1 MSIPPEWANKYIGIR
16 YEPHGHSETAADCWY
31 FLCMVM
37 KGQFDKDVPTY
48 AGTSYVTEDDRERI
62 ARFMAEHKDETWKRI
77 DPDDAQPGDCILFNM
92 LGYPIHVGVVCAPG
106 LFLHCERGCN
116 SCVERYHSGPWKR
129 RIEGFYRLR

>member
-1 MSIPPEWANKYIGIR
+1 MSTPPAWADKYVGIK
-16 YEPHGHSETAADCWY
+16 YEPHGCSTTAADCWY

-37 KGQFDKDVPTY
+37 KGQFGRDVPTY
-48 AGTSYVTEDDRERI
+48 AGTSYVTEDDRDRI
-62 ARFMAEHKDETWKRI
+62 ARFMTEHKDETWKRI
-77 DPDDAQPGDCILFNM
+77 DASDAQPGDCILFNM
-92 LGYPIHVGVVCAPG
+92 LGAAIHVGVICAPG